1 MAVNYRTVQALR
13 LTAIDRVTDTYA
25 LKLKKVADDLARRM
39 NVLLGR
45 VSAGEAVNA
54 GSLTDAALARAQV
67 TKLLVDSGFYR
78 VTGDL
83 LSSGFQDILDTNL
96 EIYNRYYGAG
106 LRFEDVSGA
115 RIEAIRSMQSQVFQ
129 DLAGE
134 QATNLQRILTN
145 LSFGTSS
152 IESASGALANVLDDL
167 SSYAET
173 IVRTSVHAFE
183 RESNLEMAT
192 AAGIE
197 MYVYIGPDDKL
208 TREFCQKWLGVVQP
222 IEDWQNIINEDDPM
236 GPITVYGG
244 GHNCRHELV
253 PYTGE

>member
-1 MAVNYRTVQALR
+1 MATNYRQVQALR
-13 LTAIDRVTDTYA
+13 LGAIDKVTDTYA
-25 LKLKKVADDLARRM
+25 LQLKKVADDLARRM

-45 VSAGEAVNA
+45 ISAGEAVNA
-54 GSLTDAALARAQV
+54 GSLTDAALARAQA
-67 TKLLVDSGFYR
+67 TQLLVDSGYYR

-83 LSSGFQDILDTNL
+83 LSNGFQDILNENL
-96 EIYNRYYGAG
+96 EIYNRYYAAG

-145 LSFGTSS
+145 LSFGASS
-152 IESASGALANVLDDL
+152 IESASEALANVLGSL

-183 RESNLEMAT
+183 RETNNEMAT

-197 MYVYIGPDDKL
+197 TFIYVGPDDNL
-208 TREFCQKWLGVVQP
+208 TRPFCDEHIGDIKTFDEWASITAPGSP
-222 IEDWQNIINEDDPM
+222 
-236 GPITVYGG
+236 GPVPVWGAGY
-244 GHNCRHELV
+244 NCRHSIV
-253 PYTGE
+253 PYVEGQ